1 MQLNKRE
8 RRLLLFAL
16 IIILPLLLGRYLIL
30 PYRQKGT
37 ALQEKLVQTRQQLT
51 INSLIARDFQKYQ
64 RLLADKKAELADLSA
79 NFYRGEAGQVR
90 LEVIKQLDRELKKNA
105 LAVKSKELELIERGE
120 GDLTRIR
127 YQAELEGELRA
138 VLNFLTELNQY
149 QKYYRVQQLE
159 IKGGDN
165 YSRLAVLIIIEV
177 ISIEGDNDV

>member
-8 RRLLLFAL
+8 KRLLLLAL

-37 ALQEKLVQTRQQLT
+37 TLQEKLVQTRQQLT
-51 INSLIARDFQKYQ
+51 LNSLIARDFQKYR
-64 RLLADKKAELADLSA
+64 RLLANKKAELDDLSA